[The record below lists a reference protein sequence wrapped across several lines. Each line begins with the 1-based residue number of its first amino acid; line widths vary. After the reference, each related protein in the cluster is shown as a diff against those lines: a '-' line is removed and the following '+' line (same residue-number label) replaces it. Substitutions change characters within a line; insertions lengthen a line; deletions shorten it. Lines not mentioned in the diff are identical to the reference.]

1 MHWVMFLDNA
11 LTNNKGAAILIRP
24 EINNRVNLNTN
35 SYFVFCFLIVNVDQ
49 MKIFECEIFSV
60 SCLCWHKYLVILLL
74 IAWLYL

>member
-1 MHWVMFLDNA
+1 MFLDNA

-60 SCLCWHKYLVILLL
+60 SCLC
-74 IAWLYL
+74 

>member
-1 MHWVMFLDNA
+1 MFLDNA

-60 SCLCWHKYLVILLL
+60 RCLC
-74 IAWLYL
+74 